1 MLKFEEIVANEYIK
15 ENVLTYNMLSNTLHS
30 NGKKIVCYIGAGLSL
45 YCKRWNELFKH
56 IYDGI
61 PQNVKEENGLKKNW
75 EEYCADKVKFDYLE
89 IADEVDNILKKST
102 PQSSFN
108 KEVQLYITE
117 QINAKKQLY
126 PNTEIIEYISIG
138 TSKEKAGIPSD
149 IVYYLPYFLPGIPKL
164 DIKKQPYKG
173 RILTTNV
180 DDSILDAFAYYNLE
194 IMQLQAIHQMSA
206 VEMNQNQHIVFY
218 IHGYY
223 SHIESFV
230 MTGKD
235 YKKTYS
241 NNKNKRLLK
250 EYAYDSEAVWIF
262 LGAGLENDPPLKT
275 LESCFG
281 SINDKENQL
290 RNFAFLSERKE
301 NITTK
306 RKNVEE
312 KYFANTFFIPQDAFY
327 CYSIVFCQLIR
338 ETKGA
343 YWNTFVCEKNEPHS
357 LYTTKPCID
366 DKDIKDILEN
376 QKIFDCMKHSIDE
389 SLKQK
394 LKKYLYNGFNRIF
407 VWSVCW
413 IDSENFDFSS
423 EKFNPLKYQWPL
435 GNTIY
440 LIHNISPSKKDNC
453 ITTLK
458 NWCDGSKHIF
468 DNEIKVRVFYQP
480 EREYFINSF
489 AEFRKN
495 HNVDSTLLVLLND
508 LLDKLNISETLNA
521 QLINDYENI
530 LLLLKGNTR
539 PYVKFLYD
547 FILKAINEQEQ
558 LNKLYQI
565 YQTKQEES
573 VKEEYTQNSN
583 QQESTNIN
591 NEQVDKNNSI
601 LSLKKE

>member
-1 MLKFEEIVANEYIK
+1 M
-15 ENVLTYNMLSNTLHS
+15 
-30 NGKKIVCYIGAGLSL
+30 
-45 YCKRWNELFKH
+45 R
-56 IYDGI
+56 
-61 PQNVKEENGLKKNW
+61 
-75 EEYCADKVKFDYLE
+75 
-89 IADEVDNILKKST
+89 
-102 PQSSFN
+102 
-108 KEVQLYITE
+108 
-117 QINAKKQLY
+117 
-126 PNTEIIEYISIG
+126 
-138 TSKEKAGIPSD
+138 
-149 IVYYLPYFLPGIPKL
+149 
-164 DIKKQPYKG
+164 
-173 RILTTNV
+173 
-180 DDSILDAFAYYNLE
+180 
-194 IMQLQAIHQMSA
+194 
-206 VEMNQNQHIVFY
+206 
-218 IHGYY
+218 
-223 SHIESFV
+223 
-230 MTGKD
+230 
-235 YKKTYS
+235 
-241 NNKNKRLLK
+241 
-250 EYAYDSEAVWIF
+250 
-262 LGAGLENDPPLKT
+262 
-275 LESCFG
+275 
-281 SINDKENQL
+281 
-290 RNFAFLSERKE
+290 ERKE